1 MTAYAETTSKELLSL
16 LHVSTKLDKAALQA
30 VGQGKSVVL
39 TGNPGDGK
47 THLLRVLTD
56 EIRKLSPKA
65 VIELDASEK
74 TNAEIVGAW
83 QQSTKNGV
91 PYCIAI
97 NEAVLLEIAETYV
110 TFEPVVQAQA
120 QVEQGLYCSPRDS
133 CVAPSVKSNIV
144 VFDLSRRNVLTK
156 DVVESFLKKFCS
168 AKLPKECIGI
178 FEIEDHAK
186 LMMDGLFHS
195 RLQIILDRLSRRGF
209 HCTLRD
215 LQGFIGYLLGKGL
228 TPAELAATSGNAEDF
243 LTELIYAGEGALFM
257 QIRKGFDPAH
267 VCHPTWDTRLV
278 ANEIEPTSWSTEK
291 AELYHSVDT
300 ENVAEVERRRRIFFF
315 FNRSGD
321 ALLNINND
329 VDFHFEKLLEAKSD
343 RDVLLNLVSKINRAF
358 CYKHGSEELRVWKS
372 HRYDHGCE
380 RMLYSTFS
388 IKRINLEV
396 LYPKLSK
403 TMASAFEYVPDHI
416 VIQAKNEPSTQL
428 IIDFQ
433 MYEFL
438 YGTEF
443 GDSVIG
449 KSGHLP
455 RRLWRFMERLAVIA
469 PADSAEVDAKIL
481 DVETG
486 ELVEVVIDAED
497 ARYLSIQ
504 STI

>member
-1 MTAYAETTSKELLSL
+1 MELLRL
-16 LHVSTKLDKAALQA
+16 LHVPTKLDKATLQA

-47 THLLRVLTD
+47 THLLRVL
-56 EIRKLSPKA
+56 EKELRKLSPKA

-74 TNAEIVGAW
+74 TNEEIVGAW
-83 QQSTKNGV
+83 RQSIKKHV

-97 NEAVLLEIAETYV
+97 NEAVLFELAETYP
-110 TFEPVVQAQA
+110 TFEQVTQAQT
-120 QVEQGLYCSPRDS
+120 QVEEGLCYTARESSVSPVNS
-133 CVAPSVKSNIV
+133 SGVV

-156 DVVESFLKKFCS
+156 DVVESFLTKFCGGEV
-168 AKLPKECIGI
+168 PKECMGI

-186 LMMDGLFHS
+186 MMMDELFQN

-209 HCTLRD
+209 HCTLRE

-228 TPAELAATSGNAEDF
+228 TPAALAATSGNAEDF
-243 LTELIYAGEGALFM
+243 LTELIYGGEGELFT
-257 QIRKGFDPAH
+257 QIRKGFDPARI
-267 VCHPTWDTRLV
+267 CHPTWDTKLV
-278 ANEIEPTSWSTEK
+278 ANAIEPTSWSAEQ
-291 AELYHSVDT
+291 AELYHAADT
-300 ENVAEVERRRRIFFF
+300 ENVAEVERRRRMFFF
-315 FNRSGD
+315 FNHSGD
-321 ALLNINND
+321 ALLKINND
-329 VDFHFEKLLEAKSD
+329 VDSQFAKLLEAKSD
-343 RDVLLNLVSKINRAF
+343 RDVLLNVVAKINKAF
-358 CYKHGSEELRVWKS
+358 CYKHGSDELRVWKS

-396 LYPKLSK
+396 LYPRLSQ
-403 TMASAFEYVPDHI
+403 TMASAFDYVPDHI
-416 VIQAKNEPSTQL
+416 VIQAKNEPNTQL

-438 YGTEF
+438 HGTEF

-469 PADSAEVDAKIL
+469 PADSTEVDAKIL

-497 ARYLSIQ
+497 SRYLSIQ